1 MRLAAFLPVALM
13 LAACG
18 DAPVTPPETE
28 PAAPVI
34 AADMVNPVEDPFCAF
49 IAENADT
56 SGEETPYVFVTSIG
70 DSIYHGY
77 AKLDGT
83 VRKLTEIEAGF
94 GAALETRRYVTEDDS
109 VELEVIL
116 LTGQESPTAT
126 EYTGSVRV
134 IYPVEGEAV
143 KFYGEC
149 QAED

>member
-18 DAPVTPPETE
+18 EGPATPPETA

-34 AADMVNPVEDPFCAF
+34 ATDMVNPVEDPFCTF
-49 IAENADT
+49 TAENAET
-56 SGEETPYVFVTSIG
+56 SGEEIPYVFVTSIG
-70 DSIYHGY
+70 DSVYHGY
-77 AKLDGT
+77 AKLDDT
-83 VRKLTEIEAGF
+83 VRELTEIEAGF
-94 GAALETRRYVTEDDS
+94 GAGLETRRYVTDDDS
-109 VELEVIL
+109 IELEVIL
-116 LTGQESPTAT
+116 LTEQERPTAT